1 MINSL
6 LVQAIPYDDETSAS
20 FLLRTAQLN
29 GHSSVYQLFG
39 KERFEHLTKNTPNCD
54 LTDLPRFKLALDVLN
69 INIDYEKLVLAK
81 VGPTSRSP
89 RKWGELSIDDNL
101 LKLQEFSY
109 CPKCL
114 LKEPFFKKIW
124 LFKPIYACPIH
135 SIFLIDQCG
144 NCGLSIKLQKGLIT
158 HCPNC
163 AFEYSRATIKHCD
176 TLSNIEW
183 FMNILKEGDANFF
196 HEFTSYWLAVENFA
210 QLQTSLNAEDQS
222 HITFEYFTNQALSIA
237 RLSQWI
243 NNRIELA
250 HPRIQLLPFLKD
262 QNKFYYYT
270 QYIQSIEK
278 NCNPYTPNAKSKVS
292 QLLPS
297 EAMLVLG
304 IGRGKFKSLMKQD
317 FLNLGKDYYSF
328 DDFLSADVEQFIIS
342 NNPRISQS
350 KTLPN
355 LNGSDANTSQ
365 LCLNEVAEK
374 LDINY
379 ETARKLVKT
388 HWFNRHH
395 QKRTG
400 SSIKISHIDL
410 ENFDSNYIVASALAK
425 KLAVNPTNIVEKLS
439 SLGIRAISGP
449 HIDKQP
455 INIFSRSSI
464 ENIQRDEICGIE
476 HYLTRTGRSKSKSK
490 NFTEHNTYSLAEAAS
505 QLKIGQQQAAFLTQT
520 GILTRSQIQPISIRI
535 EKTSVEVLKNKTQ
548 NDDYISIENAS
559 TMLNC
564 TLNWLIQ
571 YWCKTG
577 FLEIEELVY
586 WRLIKKSELDQ
597 VIKLKE
603 EYLTGAEAS
612 ALLGMRHSHI
622 TNLQKQ
628 ELIKPYY
635 MGKTDKKIRLFKRS
649 DVLKLMI

>member
-29 GHSSVYQLFG
+29 GHSSIYQLFG
-39 KERFEHLTKNTPNCD
+39 KERFEYLTKNTPNCD

-69 INIDYEKLVLAK
+69 VNIDYQKLVLAK
-81 VGPTSRSP
+81 AGPTSRSP
-89 RKWGELSIDDNL
+89 RKWGELKIDDNL

-114 LKEPFFKKIW
+114 LTEPFFRKIW
-124 LFKPIYACPIH
+124 LLKPIYACPIH
-135 SIFLIDQCG
+135 SIFLIDQCS
-144 NCGLSIKLQKGLIT
+144 NCGLNIKLQKGLIT

-163 AFEYSRATIKHCD
+163 NFEYSQAAIKHCN

-183 FMNILKEGDANFF
+183 FMNILKEGDINFF

-210 QLQTSLNAEDQS
+210 QLQTPLNSEDQL

-262 QNKFYYYT
+262 QDKFYYYI
-270 QYIQSIEK
+270 QYIRLIEK
-278 NCNPYTPNAKSKVS
+278 NCNPYIQNSKSKVT

-328 DDFLSADVEQFIIS
+328 NDFLSTDVEHFMIS
-342 NNPRISQS
+342 NNPKISQS
-350 KTLPN
+350 KTLSN
-355 LNGSDANTSQ
+355 LNGSDGDTSQ

-388 HWFNRHH
+388 PWFNRQN

-400 SSIKISHIDL
+400 SSTKISHIDI
-410 ENFDSNYIVASALAK
+410 ESFDSNYIVASALAK
-425 KLAVNPTNIVEKLS
+425 KLAINPTNIVEKLS
-439 SLGIRAISGP
+439 SLGITAISGP

-455 INIFSRSSI
+455 INVFSRSSI

-476 HYLTRTGRSKSKSK
+476 HYLTRAGRSKSKSK
-490 NFTEHNTYSLAEAAS
+490 NFTEHNTSSLAEAAN
-505 QLKIGQQQAAFLTQT
+505 QLKIGQQQVAFLAQK

-535 EKTSVEVLKNKTQ
+535 EKASVEALKNKTQ
-548 NDDYISIENAS
+548 DDAYISIENAS
-559 TMLNC
+559 NLLNC

-628 ELIKPYY
+628 GLIKPYY

-649 DVLKLMI
+649 DVLKLMV